1 MVSMATT
8 NLMMNVQV
16 QKAVVF
22 IEEAILQKKMD
33 VSSPM
38 SIIAAALSV
47 VQKIGAMSLDEQ
59 KQVTLKAIERIAA
72 GADGISGTDDD
83 LIPVAVVQKISALL
97 NADVV
102 GSILD
107 FIGGLPIPKEIAVG
121 CAPCLT
127 LMRSKVAPAKT
138 EPAPQ
143 STPL

>member
-1 MVSMATT
+1 MAS

-22 IEEAILQKKMD
+22 IEEAILQKKLD

-38 SIIAAALSV
+38 GIISAALGI
-47 VQKIGAMSLDEQ
+47 VQNIGAMTLEEQ
-59 KQVTLKAIERIAA
+59 KQITLKAIERIAA

-107 FIGGLPIPKEIAVG
+107 FIGNLPVPKEIAVG
-121 CAPCLT
+121 CAPCLS
-127 LMRSKVAPAKT
+127 MFRSKVVPKT